1 MPICEICFIE
11 DKLFICPKC
20 SRNICQFCN
29 KLNECDVCVL
39 IEMKFTFLYQQHKT
53 QTEEQEYQL
62 RQINEKINTI
72 NEEIYLIQKANSLLK
87 RNKNQK
93 SESLE
98 LQMSETIIDKQH
110 ELEDLE
116 SEIENQKVK
125 QIDFIM
131 ILVDNA
137 NEELN
142 ILTSQ
147 QLKLSTQNKELDLK
161 INEAEKEYEV
171 LQETL
176 NLKKQQIYQILQ
188 TLKNKTSLLRGSQE
202 EKHYSQSNLKI
213 THSNKQQKTIP
224 EEEKAQKSGICTGQC
239 IIQ

>member
-1 MPICEICFIE
+1 MSICEICFIK
-11 DKLFICPKC
+11 DKLIICPKC
-20 SRNICQFCN
+20 SRNVCSLCSKLSDCDICI
-29 KLNECDVCVL
+29 L
-39 IEMKFTFLYQQHKT
+39 IEMKFAFLYQQHKS
-53 QTEEQEYQL
+53 QTEEQAYQL
-62 RQINEKINTI
+62 QQINEKINTI
-72 NEEIYLIQKANSLLK
+72 NQEISLIQKVSSHLDK
-87 RNKNQK
+87 HENKK

-98 LQMSETIIDKQH
+98 FQMSETIIDKQH
-110 ELEDLE
+110 ELEDIE
-116 SEIENQKVK
+116 GEIENQKVQ

-131 ILVDNA
+131 ILVDEG

-142 ILTSQ
+142 ALKSQ

-202 EKHYSQSNLKI
+202 EKHYSQSNLGL
-213 THSNKQQKTIP
+213 TLPGKQQKTISG
-224 EEEKAQKSGICTGQC
+224 EEKSQNPGLCAGQC
-239 IIQ
+239 LVQ

>member
-1 MPICEICFIE
+1 MPICEICFID
-11 DKLFICPKC
+11 DKLVICPKC
-20 SRNICQFCN
+20 FRNVCSLCN
-29 KLNECDVCVL
+29 KLSECDVCVL
-39 IEMKFTFLYQQHKT
+39 IEMKFTYLYQQHKT
-53 QTEEQEYQL
+53 QIEEQEYQL
-62 RQINEKINTI
+62 NQINEKINTL
-72 NEEIYLIQKANSLLK
+72 NEEISLIQKASSLLK
-87 RNKNQK
+87 RNQNQK

-98 LQMSETIIDKQH
+98 FQMSETIIDKQH

-116 SEIENQKVK
+116 TEIENQKL
-125 QIDFIM
+125 
-131 ILVDNA
+131 ILVDNS

-142 ILTSQ
+142 ALISQ
-147 QLKLSTQNKELDLK
+147 QLKLQTQNKELDLK

-202 EKHYSQSNLKI
+202 EKHYSQSNLRM
-213 THSNKQQKTIP
+213 TLPNKQQKTIST
-224 EEEKAQKSGICTGQC
+224 EEKVQNPGLCAGQC

>member
-1 MPICEICFIE
+1 MPICEICFID
-11 DKLFICPKC
+11 DKLVICPKC
-20 SRNICQFCN
+20 SRNVCSLCSKYTDCDIC
-29 KLNECDVCVL
+29 VI
-39 IEMKFTFLYQQHKT
+39 IEVKYAFLYQQHKS

-62 RQINEKINTI
+62 KQINDKIDTI
-72 NEEIYLIQKANSLLK
+72 NQEISLIQRASSLLYK
-87 RNKNQK
+87 NENKK

-98 LQMSETIIDKQH
+98 FQMSETIIDKQH
-110 ELEDLE
+110 ELEDIE
-116 SEIENQKVK
+116 NEIENQKVK
-125 QIDFIM
+125 QIDFSM
-131 ILVDNA
+131 IQVDKA

-142 ILTSQ
+142 ALKSQ

-202 EKHYSQSNLKI
+202 EKHYSQSNLRM
-213 THSNKQQKTIP
+213 TLPNKQQKAISG
-224 EEEKAQKSGICTGQC
+224 EEKIQNPGLCAGQC
-239 IIQ
+239 VIQ